1 MQPFTATRPS
11 HTLLYPL
18 GNGLQAPSSPFSPR
32 FSPQTPT
39 MITKQVPYFRLL
51 AIATPLL
58 LCTAL
63 VAQEPAA
70 DQPGV
75 LADIFDYENAGL
87 IGYIIVLLSVVALAL
102 IIENF
107 MTIKREKLAPP
118 DLLDELEALF
128 DAENFQEAVELCEQ
142 EKNYLTNCVGAGLS
156 KLGHSFETMQTTL
169 REMQTEE
176 SVKLFQKIGW
186 LSLISAIAPMM
197 GLFGTVTGM
206 FVTFGTIA
214 AAGGSV
220 SPAILAKGIK
230 MALITTIFGLT
241 VAIPVGVAFYTLR
254 NRVIKTSTEINA
266 ITEDLFERFRGK

>member
-1 MQPFTATRPS
+1 MIPKNVPLVRILAVTA
-11 HTLLYPL
+11 
-18 GNGLQAPSSPFSPR
+18 
-32 FSPQTPT
+32 
-39 MITKQVPYFRLL
+39 
-51 AIATPLL
+51 PLL
-58 LCTAL
+58 LATTAL
-63 VAQEPAA
+63 AQEGEQTSVIA
-70 DQPGV
+70 DV
-75 LADIFDYENAGL
+75 FAYKNAGL
-87 IGYIIVLLSVVALAL
+87 IGYIIIAMSIVAVAL

-107 MTIKREKLAPP
+107 MSIKREKLAPP

-128 DAENFQEAVELCEQ
+128 DGENFQEAVELCEQ
-142 EKNYLTNCVGAGLS
+142 DKNYLTNVVGAGLS

-176 SVKLFQKIGW
+176 SVRLFQKIGW

-206 FVTFGTIA
+206 FVTFSTIA

-220 SPAILAKGIK
+220 SPATLAGGIK

-266 ITEDLFERFRGK
+266 ITEDLFERFRGKN

>member
-1 MQPFTATRPS
+1 MIPKNLPFVR
-11 HTLLYPL
+11 
-18 GNGLQAPSSPFSPR
+18 
-32 FSPQTPT
+32 
-39 MITKQVPYFRLL
+39 IL
-51 AIATPLL
+51 AVAAPLL
-58 LCTAL
+58 LASSL
-63 VAQEPAA
+63 LAQGEE
-70 DQPGV
+70 QSST
-75 LADIFDYENAGL
+75 LAEVFKYQNAGL
-87 IGYIIVLLSVVALAL
+87 IGYIIVVMSVVALAL

-107 MTIKREKLAPP
+107 MSIKREKLAPP

-128 DAENFQEAVELCEQ
+128 DGENFQDAVELCEQ
-142 EKNYLTNCVGAGLS
+142 DKNYLTNVVGAGLS
-156 KLGHSFETMQTTL
+156 KLGHSFETMQTSL

-186 LSLISAIAPMM
+186 LSLISATAPMM

-206 FVTFGTIA
+206 FVTFSAIA

-220 SPAILAKGIK
+220 SPAQLAGGIK

-266 ITEDLFERFRGK
+266 ISEDLFERFRGK

>member
-1 MQPFTATRPS
+1 MTLKNVPFV
-11 HTLLYPL
+11 
-18 GNGLQAPSSPFSPR
+18 R
-32 FSPQTPT
+32 F
-39 MITKQVPYFRLL
+39 L
-51 AIATPLL
+51 AVGMPLL
-58 LCTAL
+58 LAGTVL
-63 VAQEPAA
+63 AQDAAPPAA
-70 DQPGV
+70 TSTITDV
-75 LADIFDYENAGL
+75 FKYENAGL
-87 IGYIIVLLSVVALAL
+87 IGYVIVLMSIVALAL

-118 DLLDELEALF
+118 DVLDELEALF
-128 DAENFQEAVELCEQ
+128 DGESFQEAVELCEQ
-142 EKNYLTNCVGAGLS
+142 EKNYLTNVVGAGLA
-156 KLGHSFETMQTTL
+156 KLGHSFETMQTSL

-206 FVTFGTIA
+206 FVTFSTIA

-220 SPAILAKGIK
+220 SPATLAGGIK

-254 NRVIKTSTEINA
+254 NRVIRTSTEINA
-266 ITEDLFERFRGK
+266 ITEDLFERFRAKS

>member
-1 MQPFTATRPS
+1 
-11 HTLLYPL
+11 
-18 GNGLQAPSSPFSPR
+18 
-32 FSPQTPT
+32 
-39 MITKQVPYFRLL
+39 MIPKQVPFVRLL
-51 AIATPLL
+51 AVSAPLL
-58 LCTAL
+58 LATSL
-63 VAQEPAA
+63 IAQEASGGAKESTNAFA
-70 DQPGV
+70 DV
-75 LADIFDYENAGL
+75 FKYDNAGL
-87 IGYIIVLLSVVALAL
+87 IGYLIVVMSVVAVAL

-118 DLLDELEALF
+118 DLIDELEALF
-128 DAENFQEAVELCEQ
+128 DGENFQDAVELCEQ
-142 EKNYLTNCVGAGLS
+142 EKNYLTNVVGAGLS
-156 KLGHSFETMQTTL
+156 KLGHPFETMQTSL

-206 FVTFGTIA
+206 FVTFSTIA

-220 SPAILAKGIK
+220 SPATLAGGIK
-230 MALITTIFGLT
+230 MALITTIFGLS

-266 ITEDLFERFRGK
+266 ISEDLFERFRGKN

>member
-1 MQPFTATRPS
+1 M
-11 HTLLYPL
+11 TL
-18 GNGLQAPSSPFSPR
+18 
-32 FSPQTPT
+32 
-39 MITKQVPYFRLL
+39 KQVPFVRLL
-51 AIATPLL
+51 AVAAPLL
-58 LCTAL
+58 FAGSLL
-63 VAQEPAA
+63 AQDPASA
-70 DQPGV
+70 APAGEQTSAIAEV
-75 LADIFDYENAGL
+75 FAYKNAGL
-87 IGYIIVLLSVVALAL
+87 VGYIIILMSIVALAL

-107 MTIKREKLAPP
+107 MSIKREKLAPP

-128 DAENFQEAVELCEQ
+128 EGENFQEAVELCEQ
-142 EKNYLTNCVGAGLS
+142 EKNYLTNVVGAGLS
-156 KLGHSFETMQTTL
+156 KLGHSFETMQTSL

-206 FVTFGTIA
+206 FVTFSTIA

-220 SPAILAKGIK
+220 SPATLAGGIK

-266 ITEDLFERFRGK
+266 ITEDLFERFRAKN